1 MIDNILDNYY
11 TRKIKYYV
19 KGLCSYRLY
28 RLDLKYEIK
37 NGYLKMFVKKKKYN
51 KKQYQIVFSI
61 SKKDSLLH
69 LVEIKDLLNQINK
82 FLDNYSK
89 EG

>member
-1 MIDNILDNYY
+1 MIDKILDNYY

-19 KGLCSYRLY
+19 EGLCNYRLY

-51 KKQYQIVFSI
+51 KKQYQLVFSV
-61 SKKDSLLH
+61 SKKDSLLY
-69 LVEIKDLLNQINK
+69 LVGIQDLLNQINK

>member
-1 MIDNILDNYY
+1 MIDKILDNYY
-11 TRKIKYYV
+11 TRKLKYYV
-19 KGLCSYRLY
+19 KKICNYRLY

-51 KKQYQIVFSI
+51 KKQYQLVFSV
-61 SKKDSLLH
+61 SKKDSLLY
-69 LVEIKDLLNQINK
+69 LVAIQDLLNQINK

>member
-1 MIDNILDNYY
+1 MIDKILDNYY

-19 KGLCSYRLY
+19 QVLCNYRLY

-37 NGYLKMFVKKKKYN
+37 NDYLKMYAKKKKYN

-61 SKKDSLLH
+61 SKKDSLLY
-69 LVEIKDLLNQINK
+69 LVEIKDLLEQINK

>member
-1 MIDNILDNYY
+1 MIDKILDNYY
-11 TRKIKYYV
+11 TRKLKYYV
-19 KGLCSYRLY
+19 KKICNYRLY

-51 KKQYQIVFSI
+51 KKQYQLVFSV
-61 SKKDSLLH
+61 SKKDSLLY
-69 LVEIKDLLNQINK
+69 LVGIQDLLNQINK